1 MYHYLFLIFLLG
13 WLSLPERIL
22 AQTKQK
28 PLKVTLIQAQLAW
41 GNVDANLDAFG
52 KRIEQC
58 PDCDLIVFPEL
69 FTSGCEMK
77 KRDAQE
83 KADTKDIVS
92 QQYLNI
98 IEKMQQ
104 WARQTNALIVGST
117 IYKEDNLYFNRLLAV
132 YPDGTYQIYDKHNC
146 FKKGSFSPGKER
158 LIFSWK
164 GFRFSPYICYDLRF
178 PEWSKNQNEYDIA
191 IYIANWPESRHNDW
205 VNLLEERATE
215 NQVHVIAVNCVGTDP
230 AGITYRGGSC
240 LLNPD
245 GNVIVRCQ
253 DYKEE
258 IQTSQIV
265 EK

>member
-1 MYHYLFLIFLLG
+1 
-13 WLSLPERIL
+13 
-22 AQTKQK
+22 
-28 PLKVTLIQAQLAW
+28 
-41 GNVDANLDAFG
+41 
-52 KRIEQC
+52 
-58 PDCDLIVFPEL
+58 
-69 FTSGCEMK
+69 MK

-146 FKKGSFSPGKER
+146 FKKGCFSPGKER

-191 IYIANWPESRHNDW
+191 IYIANWPESRQRLGQP
-205 VNLLEERATE
+205 VRRACNRE
-215 NQVHVIAVNCVGTDP
+215 SSAYHCRELCRNRSGRYYLS
-230 AGITYRGGSC
+230 GR
-240 LLNPD
+240 
-245 GNVIVRCQ
+245 
-253 DYKEE
+253 
-258 IQTSQIV
+258 
-265 EK
+265 

>member
-1 MYHYLFLIFLLG
+1 MAFMSTRA
-13 WLSLPERIL
+13 LSLP
-22 AQTKQK
+22 A
-28 PLKVTLIQAQLAW
+28 
-41 GNVDANLDAFG
+41 
-52 KRIEQC
+52 IEGYSAKESY
-58 PDCDLIVFPEL
+58 DVLYIAL
-69 FTSGCEMK
+69 NSG
-77 KRDAQE
+77 
-83 KADTKDIVS
+83 
-92 QQYLNI
+92 
-98 IEKMQQ
+98 
-104 WARQTNALIVGST
+104 T

-245 GNVIVRCQ
+245 GDVIVRCQ

-258 IQTSQIV
+258 IQTGQIV